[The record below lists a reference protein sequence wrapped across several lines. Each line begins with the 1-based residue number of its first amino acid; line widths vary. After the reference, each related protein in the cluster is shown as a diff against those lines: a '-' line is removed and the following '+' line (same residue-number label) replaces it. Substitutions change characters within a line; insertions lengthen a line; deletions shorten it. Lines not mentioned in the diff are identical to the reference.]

1 MRKIRTKEDH
11 KKSQKKNQIII
22 GVILI
27 VVMFGSVFGIIVNSF
42 DNSNNTQTS
51 VKYNGHTFDYS
62 NGLWNTK
69 VDSSYTFSIMNKPDE
84 LSNLTYINNTLHGL
98 NSYVGQP
105 LYIASGN
112 NYDSAAEIF
121 RNLNPV
127 VERFQNACLANETCE
142 GNYPVKDCT
151 NNLIIVKE
159 SDLPRIYQDQ
169 NCVYIEGNSG
179 DLGKLTDSFLLKIA
193 GI

>member
-1 MRKIRTKEDH
+1 MRRIRTHKDK

-22 GVILI
+22 GIILI

-62 NGLWNTK
+62 NGLWNTNIG
-69 VDSSYTFSIMNKPDE
+69 SYVFSIVNKPSE
-84 LSNLTYINNTLHGL
+84 LSNVTYVNNTLKGL
-98 NSYVGQP
+98 NSYAGQP
-105 LYIASGN
+105 LYMASGN

-142 GNYPVKDCT
+142 GNYPIKDCT
-151 NNLIIVKE
+151 SNLIIIKE
-159 SDLPRIYQDQ
+159 STLPRIYQDN
-169 NCVYIEGNSG
+169 NCVYIEGDSA

-193 GI
+193 GL